1 MRVLNPLNLA
11 QAQSE
16 VPWPI
21 DFVKITLSDREI
33 LRLCNSHHDI
43 DRGVNVFNITLTS
56 TGIVSGNS
64 VSIVLD
70 GTAFTHTIL
79 ASDDLGDIATALSA
93 SVNADSRYT
102 ISNLSG
108 ATFTITGT
116 EAKDLTVLDFT
127 HSEIEDEDNADRY
140 TAVFEETSDLGRYYA
155 TGQFL
160 GFGDISDE
168 LEIKNNSLDISLSGV
183 GSSFT
188 SVFVQANVEGSL
200 VEVSRGYYS
209 ESDSVVF
216 ESTLSEC
223 TTVGG
228 THASGECTVTGV
240 GGNIVAAPEPR
251 WAGRVNSASI
261 QDDYSYTDDDKVIV
275 GVSCKSLFE
284 SLFKRQSGRYTSL
297 QGFQK
302 FDPSDVSMEFMASIA
317 LFTPSFGKED

>member
-1 MRVLNPLNLA
+1 MRTLNALNLA

-70 GTAFTHTIL
+70 GTVFSHIIL
-79 ASDDLGDIATALSA
+79 ASDDLGDIATALST

-108 ATFTITGT
+108 ETFTITGT

-127 HSEIEDEDNADRY
+127 HSVINVAETANRY

-168 LEIKNNSLDISLSGV
+168 LEIKNNSLNISLSGV

-200 VEVSRGYYS
+200 VEVSRGYY
-209 ESDSVVF
+209 D
-216 ESTLSEC
+216 EST
-223 TTVGG
+223 
-228 THASGECTVTGV
+228 
-240 GGNIVAAPEPR
+240 GNIVAPPEPR

-302 FDPSDVSMEFMASIA
+302 FNPSDVSMEFMASIA